1 MFDRKNKSTRKSAQ
15 GSTDLAPITVQAPS
29 VSDQQ
34 RQQIEQNL
42 SSFDPTW
49 DGSQCHMTA
58 QIPAETQEQLAQ
70 LVSMFPNGDVRLQTT
85 TGDSI
90 ILSSAGGGYQ
100 RGAGHSTSP
109 DPYSTR
115 QKDDTEKLSQSQRD

>member
-1 MFDRKNKSTRKSAQ
+1 MFDKKNKSRKFAQ
-15 GSTDLAPITVQAPS
+15 GSTDLAPVTVQAPS
-29 VSDQQ
+29 VSEQQ

-42 SSFDPTW
+42 ASFDPTW
-49 DGSQCHMTA
+49 DGSECHMTA

-115 QKDDTEKLSQSQRD
+115 QQDDTEKLSQSQRD

>member
-70 LVSMFPNGDVRLQTT
+70 LVSMFPNGDVRLQTAS
-85 TGDSI
+85 GDSI
-90 ILSSAGGGYQ
+90 ILSGAGGQGYGTG
-100 RGAGHSTSP
+100 RSTQSSSYP
-109 DPYSTR
+109 SSAL
-115 QKDDTEKLSQSQRD
+115 DDTDKLPQTQRD

>member
-1 MFDRKNKSTRKSAQ
+1 MFDKKNKSRKSAQ
-15 GSTDLAPITVQAPS
+15 GSTDLAPVTVQAPS
-29 VSDQQ
+29 VSEQQ

-42 SSFDPTW
+42 ASFDPTW
-49 DGSQCHMTA
+49 DGSECHMTA

-100 RGAGHSTSP
+100 RGAGYSTSP
-109 DPYSTR
+109 DPYATR
-115 QKDDTEKLSQSQRD
+115 QKDDTEKLSQSQHD